1 MVFKNRKTAFHSTEN
16 DIFNIKAE
24 QYSDA
29 LEVENRGILTK
40 LQGNFHNR
48 FTSNA
53 DLITI
58 SCHEL
63 YLSYTASLDMT
74 LHLMFLRA
82 IF

>member
-1 MVFKNRKTAFHSTEN
+1 MEN
-16 DIFNIKAE
+16 DILNSKAE
-24 QYSDA
+24 KYSDA
-29 LEVENRGILTK
+29 LEVKNGGALTN

-63 YLSYTASLDMT
+63 YLSYTASLT
-74 LHLMFLRA
+74 
-82 IF
+82 

>member
-1 MVFKNRKTAFHSTEN
+1 MVFKSRKSAFQSIEN
-16 DIFNIKAE
+16 YIPDIKAE
-24 QYSDA
+24 KYSDA
-29 LEVENRGILTK
+29 LEVKNRGILTK

-63 YLSYTASLDMT
+63 YLSYTASLT
-74 LHLMFLRA
+74 WHC
-82 IF
+82 I

>member
-1 MVFKNRKTAFHSTEN
+1 MVFKSRKSAFQSIEN
-16 DIFNIKAE
+16 YIPDIKAE
-24 QYSDA
+24 KYSDA
-29 LEVENRGILTK
+29 LEVKNRGILTK

-63 YLSYTASLDMT
+63 YLSYTASLT
-74 LHLMFLRA
+74 
-82 IF
+82 